1 MASPL
6 ETYMKK
12 MQRNNALTNVSLP
25 GGVMVYDKDAERKKI
40 ESEYLATS
48 KKPAQAEFKVMNSPS
63 RSDRISRQ
71 QNQAMDNKIVQEGML
86 MNQFD
91 MARGLGG
98 NEGIQKIKEIAEST
112 PGGVNIFNRM
122 NKGKITFNELMGSL
136 SNPNNI
142 PKAYKPSDTD
152 MTQMENLIK
161 QGMLPD
167 DIKANPAMAKVYATS
182 PKLQAMAEGNL
193 DRMMRS
199 EEMQIASDERSKKY
213 KEQQRME
220 EAAYM
225 DEMLKDKAFY
235 APGVDA
241 DDMNLVAKNYVKYG
255 DDNVLNMASALM
267 GEYESN
273 NQGVG
278 MLGYLNMRS
287 KLKEHGASEDQLRK
301 FDDYGQSA
309 RINELERQ
317 APKMKSMQEL
327 LAERAG
333 DPMEIKKV
341 ESKYKTPQRKES
353 KLKEGLLKTQ
363 LGTQK
368 FAKALVGNQ
377 DWKQYVQEGGF
388 ISSLGKFG
396 KGVYDR
402 YIGNPIAAGKTE
414 DIMAEQGVDSAQ
426 AKHLRD
432 VEGQGK
438 ADFYDVAGRGLNQ
451 AGRDLATGAG
461 ALAGGVAALPGV
473 IGKGLE
479 KGYEGLTKDK
489 ASYEDVASG
498 KERGSLLQRLGKGMA
513 FAGNVVDVFNAPDP
527 SQAMGQVDIKF
538 SPGKGKEKVA
548 QMDLGETDVNKD
560 LAVTQ
565 EEVKNPALD
574 GSQLEETNVQN
585 KIDQA
590 TKDIPS
596 PMMTDEM
603 DARKKQELM
612 VKAGIDIG
620 QSGENK
626 DGIDGNFGPKS
637 EAGWKQYTEM
647 IQSGNYTEDPDGRL
661 VYNFGGGNAGGE
673 PEESAISQMYG
684 YGYTPNTAPPINP
697 QPVHL
702 QKKQGGG
709 FISGLL
715 QYQKGGLV

>member
-25 GGVMVYDKDAERKKI
+25 GGVMVYDKDAERQKI
-40 ESEYLATS
+40 ESEYLASS
-48 KKPAQAEFKVMNSPS
+48 KKPAQAQFKVMNSPS
-63 RSDRISRQ
+63 RSDRRARQ

-112 PGGVNIFNRM
+112 PGGVDVFNKM
-122 NKGKITFNELMGSL
+122 NKGKITFNELMGGL

-142 PKAYKPSDTD
+142 PKAYKPSNTD

-182 PKLQAMAEGNL
+182 PKLQSMAEGNL

-235 APGVDA
+235 APGVGP

-273 NQGVG
+273 NKGVG

-287 KLKEHGASEDQLRK
+287 KLKEHGANEEQLKK

-317 APKMKSMQEL
+317 APKMKSMQQL

-341 ESKYKTPQRKES
+341 ESKYDLAEKKPS
-353 KLKEGLLKTQ
+353 KLKEGMLKAN
-363 LGTQK
+363 LGGRR
-368 FAKALVGNQ
+368 FAKALLGNQ

-388 ISSLGKFG
+388 ISKLGKG
-396 KGVYDR
+396 IYDR
-402 YIGNPIAAGKTE
+402 YIGDQIKAGKAE
-414 DIMAEQGVDSAQ
+414 NIMEEQGLELAR
-426 AKHLRD
+426 AKHERD
-432 VEGQGK
+432 VNNAGK
-438 ADFYDVAGRGLNQ
+438 ADTLDVAGRSLNQ
-451 AGRDLATGAG
+451 MGRDVV
-461 ALAGGVAALPGV
+461 GGVAGLGV
-473 IGKGLE
+473 GLAKGVGAAYKGL
-479 KGYEGLTKDK
+479 TDNK

-498 KERGSLLQRLGKGMA
+498 KEKGSLLQRLGKGAVM
-513 FAGNVVDVFNAPDP
+513 AGNVVDIMNAPDP
-527 SQAMGQVDIKF
+527 SMAMAQSDVKF
-538 SPGKGKEKVA
+538 YQGGGKDKVA

-560 LAVTQ
+560 LKVE
-565 EEVKNPALD
+565 EEVSEPIDNPATENTL
-574 GSQLEETNVQN
+574 LEETSVQN
-585 KIDQA
+585 KVDNA
-590 TKDIPS
+590 MSDVPY
-596 PMMTDEM
+596 PEMTDEM

-626 DGIDGNFGPKS
+626 DGIDGKFGPKS
-637 EAGWKQYTEM
+637 EAGWKQYQEM
-647 IQSGNYTEDPDGRL
+647 VESGKYTEGPDGNL
-661 VYNFGGGNAGGE
+661 VYNFGGGESGGQ
-673 PEESAISQMYG
+673 EESAISKAYG
-684 YGYTPNTAPPINP
+684 YGYDANAPSWFNTPSVSP
-697 QPVHL
+697 QPKHL
-702 QKKQGGG
+702 QNKQSGG
-709 FISGLL
+709 FISELMK
-715 QYQKGGLV
+715 YQRGGLV